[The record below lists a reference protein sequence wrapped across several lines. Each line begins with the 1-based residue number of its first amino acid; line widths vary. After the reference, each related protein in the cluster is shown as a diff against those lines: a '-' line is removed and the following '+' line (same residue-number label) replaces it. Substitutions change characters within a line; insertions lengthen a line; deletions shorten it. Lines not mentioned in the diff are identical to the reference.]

1 MGKITEFPKDT
12 GVNPWFETAAN
23 KALGFADPATVGES
37 YDYIIVGAGFGG
49 ISAAFRL
56 SEHQRDAKIAVF
68 DALKVG
74 TFSSGRNAGFFEVAQ
89 ISGPMVGPNR
99 YTLDDQ
105 RMLNKLNA
113 QVGQRIERIISEN
126 NLKLDFSWDG
136 MYHGVRERR
145 NGAALSALAK
155 AFAEVGVRYEM
166 VEDSALADRL
176 GTDFYNRALYLKD
189 CALDNPAELI
199 RGLAS
204 ALPENVSVFENT
216 AVAEIKDGASPAI
229 VLKNGQQIFARKIIL
244 TVNAFIRHCGFL
256 GSEIKRVSA
265 IQSFG
270 AMTRVLNDHEFEPF
284 AKVRPWGLVATHPA
298 GATVRFTPHRRIFVR
313 TDIAY
318 APVQGL
324 NIPDERFEKARPC
337 LRQAFEK
344 RFPSL
349 RDVAFEYEYGGLIAF
364 TGNAQPLFG
373 EIARNIYAGTTSDG
387 PGVTRASILG
397 NYLADL
403 ICNVESAELNYI
415 REKYHPGYLPPEFL
429 RTPGARAA
437 LWWKNVKAGSEM

>member
-1 MGKITEFPKDT
+1 MGKITDFPKDT
-12 GVNPWFETAAN
+12 GVNPWFETASN
-23 KALGFADPATVGES
+23 KGLKFADHADLLEQ

-56 SEHQRDAKIAVF
+56 SEHQHDAKIAVF

-89 ISGPMVGPNR
+89 ISGPMVGPNS

-113 QVGQRIERIISEN
+113 QVGQRIEKIIKDN
-126 NLKLDFSWDG
+126 KLKLDFSWDG
-136 MYHGVRERR
+136 MYHGVREKR
-145 NGAALSALAK
+145 NEAALSALAK
-155 AFAEVGVRYEM
+155 SFDEVGVGYEL
-166 VEDSALADRL
+166 VQGSALAERL
-176 GTDFYNRALYLKD
+176 GTDFYNKALYLKD

-216 AVAEIKDGASPAI
+216 TVTEIKDGSTPSV
-229 VLKNGQQIFARKIIL
+229 VLKNGQQIFAKKIIL

-270 AMTRVLNDHEFEPF
+270 AMTRELSDEEFKAF
-284 AKVRPWGLVATHPA
+284 SNIRPWGLVATHPA
-298 GATVRFTPHRRIFVR
+298 GATVRFTPHKRIFVR

-324 NIPDERFEKARPC
+324 NIPDARFDKAKPY

-349 RDVAFEYEYGGLIAF
+349 QDVPFEYEYGGLIAF

-373 EIARNIYAGTTSDG
+373 EIAQNIFAGTTSDG

-403 ICNVESAELNYI
+403 ICNVASAELNYI
-415 REKYHPGYLPPEFL
+415 KEKYHPGYLPPEFL
-429 RTPGARAA
+429 RTPGAKAA